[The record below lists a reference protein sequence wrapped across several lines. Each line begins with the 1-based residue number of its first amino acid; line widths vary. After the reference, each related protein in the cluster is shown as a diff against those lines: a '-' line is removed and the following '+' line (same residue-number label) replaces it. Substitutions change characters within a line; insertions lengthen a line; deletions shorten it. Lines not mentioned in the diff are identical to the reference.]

1 MSFPK
6 SLRTAIFFIVLISL
20 CACQHKQEASNLP
33 IKQYAL
39 HGQVVRLDPETHT
52 AVINGQKIEG
62 WMDAMTMQYPVK
74 ADSEYQK
81 LRPGEQ
87 ISATVFVQGMHFW
100 IAGIRP
106 EAAAGK

>member
-6 SLRTAIFFIVLISL
+6 SLLAAIFLVGLIGL
-20 CACQHKQEASNLP
+20 CACQHQQEASNLP
-33 IKQYAL
+33 IKQYQL
-39 HGQVVRLDPETHT
+39 HGRVVSLNPQDHT
-52 AVINGQKIEG
+52 ATINGQKIEG
-62 WMDAMTMQYPVK
+62 WMDSMTMQYPVK

-106 EAAAGK
+106 EPAAGK